1 MEKRKFVTP
10 KEESEYWKDP
20 NIQKQQKQIIEGGIG
35 KAYFPSVV
43 GSIIAIL
50 GAIIVALLL
59 FYIIVWI
66 AINIKSL
73 IW

>member
-1 MEKRKFVTP
+1 VTP